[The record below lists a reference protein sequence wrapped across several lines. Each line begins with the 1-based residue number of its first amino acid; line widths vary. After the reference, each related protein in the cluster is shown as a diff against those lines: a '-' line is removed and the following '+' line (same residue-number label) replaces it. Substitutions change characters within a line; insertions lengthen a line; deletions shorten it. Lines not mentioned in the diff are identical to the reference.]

1 MSPKNQS
8 PQKPPNNYLKYGG
21 MAFQM
26 FAVIGIGSFGGM
38 KLDQYYKTSTPI
50 FTIIL
55 SLLSIFASLYLVL
68 KDFINPKS

>member
-1 MSPKNQS
+1 MSPKNHS
-8 PQKPPNNYLKYGG
+8 PQKQPNNYLKYGG

-26 FAVIGIGSFGGM
+26 FAVIGIGSWGGM
-38 KLDQYYKTSTPI
+38 KLDSYYKTSTPI